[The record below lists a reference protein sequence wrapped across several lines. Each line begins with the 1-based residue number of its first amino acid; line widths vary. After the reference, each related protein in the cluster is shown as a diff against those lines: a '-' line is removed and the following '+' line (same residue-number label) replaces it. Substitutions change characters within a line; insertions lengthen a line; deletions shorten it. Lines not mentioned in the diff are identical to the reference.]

1 MKLLMIMSAIDIGGA
16 QRFCLN
22 ICKYFN
28 SIGYDYKVLFV
39 RKGKSSELR
48 QEFID
53 NHICFLEFDC
63 KSVIRSIPQIVQYVN
78 KVKPDV
84 MLSTVGNVDFAVA
97 VSKLFIPKVKFYIR
111 KANVIFDNQ
120 KSGANIA
127 KLRFEA
133 LMCDKLIALTKDM
146 KKDYV
151 QYGFKEKNIVVINN
165 MVDLG
170 YINRRLK
177 EFESEHEWF
186 NKAKYRLI
194 VANAR
199 MVPEKRH
206 DVLIK
211 AFERVEKVIPE
222 ARLMILG
229 NGPLREQIEKMVP
242 QSLKEKTFFMG
253 FQNNPYYYMH
263 QASVFTLTSDYEGFP
278 NVIIEALACGLPVV
292 TTNCKTGPR
301 EIIENGKEGYVVE
314 RGNYNAVADALVEI
328 LSNEKKRNSFSQ
340 NAIRKAK
347 QYDVEK
353 IAKDYMNILK

>member
-28 SIGYDYKVLFV
+28 SIGYDYQVLFL
-39 RKGKSSELR
+39 RKGKSADLR

-63 KSVIRSIPQIVQYVN
+63 KSVMRSIPQIVQYVN

-97 VSKLFIPKVKFYIR
+97 VAKLFIPKVKFYIR
-111 KANVIFDNQ
+111 KANVVFDNQ
-120 KSGANIA
+120 KSVANMA
-127 KLRFEA
+127 KLGFEA
-133 LMCDKLIALTKDM
+133 LICNKLIALTKDM
-146 KKDYV
+146 KQDYM

-165 MVDLG
+165 MIDLE
-170 YINRRLK
+170 YINQRIK
-177 EFESEHEWF
+177 EVVSEHEWF
-186 NKAKYRLI
+186 NKTTYRLI

-199 MVPEKRH
+199 MVPEKRY

-211 AFERVEKVIPE
+211 AFERVEKAIPE

-242 QSLKEKTFFMG
+242 QSLKNKISFTG
-253 FQNNPYYYMH
+253 FQNNPYYYMYH
-263 QASVFTLTSDYEGFP
+263 ASVFTLTSDYEGFP
-278 NVIIEALACGLPVV
+278 NVVIEALACGLPVV

-301 EIIENGKEGYVVE
+301 EIIENGKEGYVVK
-314 RGNYNAVADALVEI
+314 RGDYNAVADALIEI
-328 LSNEKKRNSFSQ
+328 LSNKGKRVSFSQ
-340 NAIRKAK
+340 NAIKKAK

-353 IAKDYMNILK
+353 IGKEYISILN

>member
-1 MKLLMIMSAIDIGGA
+1 MKLLMIMSATDVGGA

-28 SIGYDYKVLFV
+28 SIGYDYQVLFL
-39 RKGKSSELR
+39 RKGKSAELK

-63 KSVIRSIPQIVQYVN
+63 KSVMRSIPQIVRYVN
-78 KVKPDV
+78 KMKPDV

-97 VSKLFIPKVKFYIR
+97 VAKLFIPRVKFYIR
-111 KANVIFDNQ
+111 KANVVFDNQ
-120 KSGANIA
+120 KSGTNIA

-133 LMCDKLIALTKDM
+133 FVCDKLIALTKDM
-146 KKDYV
+146 KQDYL

-165 MVDLG
+165 MVDLE

-177 EFESEHEWF
+177 EAEPEHEWF
-186 NKAKYRLI
+186 DKTKYHLI

-211 AFERVEKVIPE
+211 AFEIVEKAIPE
-222 ARLMILG
+222 SRLMILG
-229 NGPLREQIEKMVP
+229 NGPLRKQIEEMVP
-242 QSLKEKTFFMG
+242 QSLKDKIAFMG
-253 FQNNPYYYMH
+253 FQNNPYYYMYH
-263 QASVFTLTSDYEGFP
+263 ASVFALTSDYEGFP
-278 NVIIEALACGLPVV
+278 NVVIEALACGLPVV

-301 EIIENGKEGYVVE
+301 EIIENGKDGYVVE
-314 RGNYNAVADALVEI
+314 RGDYNAMADALVEV
-328 LSNEKKRNSFSQ
+328 LSNEGKRTYLSQ
-340 NAIRKAK
+340 NAINKAK
-347 QYDVEK
+347 QYNVAK
-353 IAKDYMNILK
+353 IAKDYISILN